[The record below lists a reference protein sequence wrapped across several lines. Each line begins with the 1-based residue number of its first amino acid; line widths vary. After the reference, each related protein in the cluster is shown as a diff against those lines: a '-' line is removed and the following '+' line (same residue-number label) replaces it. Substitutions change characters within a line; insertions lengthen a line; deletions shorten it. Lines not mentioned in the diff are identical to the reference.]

1 MGCGCGGRRNKTA
14 VTSVNQAELVVQQRE
29 SSENALAVRMA
40 SLRAAIHNAGS
51 ESQPVSTDESK

>member
-1 MGCGCGGRRNKTA
+1 MGCGCGGRRNKVA
-14 VTSVNQAELVVQQRE
+14 VTSVNQAELAVQQRE

-51 ESQPVSTDESK
+51 EPEVTVDDKAE